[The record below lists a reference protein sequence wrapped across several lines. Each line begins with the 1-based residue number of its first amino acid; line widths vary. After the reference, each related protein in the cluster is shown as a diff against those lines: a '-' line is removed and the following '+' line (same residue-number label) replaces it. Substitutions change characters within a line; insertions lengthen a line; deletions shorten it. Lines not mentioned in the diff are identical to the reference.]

1 MRSNF
6 SLQPSSNP
14 PPPLGHHHVNCCLHL
29 KESCVDA
36 ESNIPPSAQATST
49 APGLGPASVQPA
61 ASTVVSVGYGGTTCV
76 NVLHTNP
83 MNQDQNNLSTTK
95 AVVHQWQVNWKR
107 LWQRAGQQHNKCED
121 YIWYITCAVWV
132 KIENVAFILH
142 KRILDCQ
149 WEDTNR
155 LCHFN
160 QESCTRWHLANHLA
174 LELHRRQLVM
184 IAILTCAPYWHLSFY
199 KHLVTPAWSCSRFCS
214 RMKVFNLCVCF
225 SNCL

>member
-36 ESNIPPSAQATST
+36 ESNIPPPAQATST

-95 AVVHQWQVNWKR
+95 AVVHQWQLNWKKITEGRWTSQQMWR
-107 LWQRAGQQHNKCED
+107 L
-121 YIWYITCAVWV
+121 WYITCAVWV

-142 KRILDCQ
+142 TRLLGCQ
-149 WEDTNR
+149 
-155 LCHFN
+155 
-160 QESCTRWHLANHLA
+160 
-174 LELHRRQLVM
+174 
-184 IAILTCAPYWHLSFY
+184 
-199 KHLVTPAWSCSRFCS
+199 
-214 RMKVFNLCVCF
+214 
-225 SNCL
+225 

>member
-14 PPPLGHHHVNCCLHL
+14 APPLGHHHVNCCLHL

-36 ESNIPPSAQATST
+36 ESNMPPPAQPIST

-95 AVVHQWQVNWKR
+95 AVVHQWQLNWKK
-107 LWQRAGQQHNKCED
+107 LTGAGEQHNKYED
-121 YIWYITCAVWV
+121 YGTSHVQFELKSKMWLLFCTKEYWTVNERIPIVYAISIKNHALGDILQTTWLW
-132 KIENVAFILH
+132 NFI
-142 KRILDCQ
+142 DV
-149 WEDTNR
+149 N
-155 LCHFN
+155 
-160 QESCTRWHLANHLA
+160 
-174 LELHRRQLVM
+174 
-184 IAILTCAPYWHLSFY
+184 
-199 KHLVTPAWSCSRFCS
+199 
-214 RMKVFNLCVCF
+214 
-225 SNCL
+225 